1 MNQPSPVDD
10 WTDRAACKGQTEVFF
25 VNRGDTTMMEK
36 AKAICA
42 NCPVLEDC
50 RNYVLYRPERYGIWA
65 GMTEKERRR
74 YRIVHNIRLPAAAH
88 GSRTRY
94 LSGCRCKP
102 CRVFYNRVMRT
113 R

>member
-1 MNQPSPVDD
+1 MTLDPQTT
-10 WTDRAACKGQTEVFF
+10 WTDQAACKGFTDLFF
-25 VNRGDTTMMEK
+25 VQRGDTESMLK

-42 NCPVLEDC
+42 TCTVIDDC
-50 RNYVLYRPERYGIWA
+50 RNYVLYKPERFGIWA

-74 YRIVHNIRLPAAAH
+74 YRIEHQIRLPAAAH

-94 LSGCRCKP
+94 LSGCRCQP
-102 CRVFYNRVMRT
+102 CRVFYNRIMRT